1 MKPALALAAFLLG
14 ALLLTAAPAWAS
26 SPYRGLPAD
35 LEAAVEAYDAAQ
47 VNGDR
52 AELERLVADDY
63 VLVSGGGVRQGK
75 AQLIADYLAPGF
87 KLDPFTIEEPVQ
99 QVWGTDSAILGGR
112 VDMQGTDGGRR
123 FRVMVRFAD
132 VWARRDG
139 RWRVVYSQVTRVPA
153 QP

>member
-1 MKPALALAAFLLG
+1 MKLFASLAFAALSVAAPALAE
-14 ALLLTAAPAWAS
+14 
-26 SPYRGLPAD
+26 SPYHGLPAD

-52 AELERLVADDY
+52 AELERLVAEDY
-63 VLVSGGGVRQGK
+63 VLVSGGGVRQTK
-75 AQLIADYLAPGF
+75 ADLIRDYIAPGF

-112 VDMQGTDGGRR
+112 VDMQGTDSGQR

-139 RWRVVYSQVTRVPA
+139 RWQVVYSQVTRVPA
-153 QP
+153 NP

>member
-1 MKPALALAAFLLG
+1 MQPAALAAVAVVLLAAG
-14 ALLLTAAPAWAS
+14 AAS
-26 SPYRGLPAD
+26 AESPYRGLPAD

-63 VLVSGGGVRQGK
+63 VLVSGGGVRQDK
-75 AQLIADYLAPGF
+75 ARLIADYVAPGF
-87 KLDPFTIEEPVQ
+87 KLDPFVIQEPVQ
-99 QVWGTDSAILGGR
+99 QVWGADAAVLGGR
-112 VDMQGTDGGRR
+112 VDMQGTDGGQR

>member
-1 MKPALALAAFLLG
+1 MKPALVLAA
-14 ALLLTAAPAWAS
+14 ATLLLTAAPAGAS